1 MYKLMLINNILEVF
15 SRFDRFGNVLEISI
29 DYLYDL
35 GNLKCRRCLQPNFVM
50 INSHFLRYQH
60 VKT

>member
-1 MYKLMLINNILEVF
+1 MYKLMLINDILEVF
-15 SRFDRFGNVLEISI
+15 SRFGRFGNVLDIFM

-35 GNLKCRRCLQPNFVM
+35 GNIKYRRCLQPNFVM
-50 INSHFLRYQH
+50 INSHFLRYQD